1 MKTLPHLLF
10 ALATLT
16 AASLPAQAKDKASA
30 PSIATQPTESS
41 PNIAAAPVETAE
53 DGRDVAR
60 LEPTAPELSVEAT
73 ERLLQLKVSGPRAAY
88 VGAVIVSLNDKLVA
102 YEPKLP
108 PMLADAAVLGVGFVA
123 DGDSFALAFPLSIC
137 PAGLVVHLQGL
148 VMDQDGIRASEPQ
161 SFVRYDLSTPI
172 R

>member
-1 MKTLPHLLF
+1 MKTLPCLLF

-16 AASLPAQAKDKASA
+16 VQGLPAQTKDKAAA
-30 PSIATQPTESS
+30 PSIATQPTESA
-41 PNIAAAPVETAE
+41 PAKVAAPS
-53 DGRDVAR
+53 
-60 LEPTAPELSVEAT
+60 APELSVEAT
-73 ERLLQLKVSGPRAAY
+73 ERTLQLKVSGPRAAY

-108 PMLADAAVLGVGFVA
+108 PMLAEAALLGVGFVA
-123 DGDSFALAFPLSIC
+123 DGDSFALMFPLSIC

-161 SFVRYDLSTPI
+161 SFVRYDLATPI